1 MLRAGPDSRL
11 EPGTPARRACGP
23 IEGVPSWRVNL
34 AFFGVVPEQEQG
46 LQLFANDVVDETRL
60 DCGDVALDA
69 DLTGVTR
76 LPASNC

>member
-1 MLRAGPDSRL
+1 M
-11 EPGTPARRACGP
+11 
-23 IEGVPSWRVNL
+23 PSWRVNL

-69 DLTGVTR
+69 DPTGVTR